1 MRAAK
6 ASIFGER
13 RHSSCE
19 FVSRYILYFHVLP
32 TGNIILHFCV
42 PPSPG
47 FLSATK
53 IKKTGAVVKK
63 ILVGV
68 FAVGTALTSGVAF
81 AGQMDDVLTRLDAI
95 EKENSAIRKEN
106 TALLENKRLREQ
118 NAKLKSSIPEPR
130 SAEPRNAEPQY
141 SPTPVIAAAPAPT
154 RSAPL
159 GLISQAIED
168 VRSDLFG
175 AAKSDPFGAYAA
187 DLPVQYKAHVESPG
201 QLRLW
206 GEGGAIWTGG
216 DPVTQAFN
224 LTNFTSLFALGPRT
238 VIPGSFDLTPKI
250 GWEGA
255 TGFDYRFPDSL
266 WHVSAQFRYG
276 EGGKTSG
283 LASSSGVVDPLFI
296 AALAAGG
303 GGGFFGLPGAVLTG
317 AGGSESFG
325 ASYKETH
332 WLADLA
338 VGRDVLGSGANAL
351 QVKGGLRVSEFVAK
365 TTTTDNSNF
374 FFNFTPTPI
383 FPGGPLVSSVS
394 SNTSTVVDQRQAFLG
409 AGPLIGIEG
418 AVPFAGKWSL
428 DYTGDAAVLFGTQ
441 KFASTTT
448 TNVTTTPA
456 FFGGFFG
463 GASGVNTLSNER
475 FGTVFSADIQV
486 GISYWITENIKLGAS
501 YRLDAMINVQNQD
514 TSPVTNLTPD
524 RYTHGPRVK
533 LTGQF

>member
-1 MRAAK
+1 LRD
-6 ASIFGER
+6 
-13 RHSSCE
+13 
-19 FVSRYILYFHVLP
+19 
-32 TGNIILHFCV
+32 
-42 PPSPG
+42 
-47 FLSATK
+47 FLGATK

-81 AGQMDDVLTRLDAI
+81 AGQIDDVLTRLDAI

-118 NAKLKSSIPEPR
+118 NAKLKSS
-130 SAEPRNAEPQY
+130 SAEPHNAEPHNAEPQY
-141 SPTPVIAAAPAPT
+141 APTPAIASVAPAPT
-154 RSAPL
+154 RPAPL
-159 GLISQAIED
+159 GPISQAIED

-216 DPVTQAFN
+216 DPVTQPFTLINFN
-224 LTNFTSLFALGPRT
+224 SFFLGPGAT
-238 VIPGSFDLTPKI
+238 GIPGSFDLTPKI

-283 LASSSGVVDPLFI
+283 LASSSGVIDPLFI

-303 GGGFFGLPGAVLTG
+303 GFVIGLPGALTG

-325 ASYKETH
+325 TSYKETH

-351 QVKGGLRVSEFVAK
+351 QLKGGLRVSEFVAK
-365 TTTTDNSNF
+365 QTTTNSANLF
-374 FFNFTPTPI
+374 VNFTPTAI
-383 FPGGPLVSSVS
+383 FPGGPVISSISNSTSSVS
-394 SNTSTVVDQRQAFLG
+394 DQRQAFLG
-409 AGPLIGIEG
+409 AGPLIGIDG

-441 KFASTTT
+441 KSTGTTT
-448 TNVTTTPA
+448 ITSSTTPA
-456 FFGGFFG
+456 FFSGVAGFGGF
-463 GASGVNTLSNER
+463 SGINTFSNER

-514 TSPVTNLTPD
+514 TTPVTNLTPD